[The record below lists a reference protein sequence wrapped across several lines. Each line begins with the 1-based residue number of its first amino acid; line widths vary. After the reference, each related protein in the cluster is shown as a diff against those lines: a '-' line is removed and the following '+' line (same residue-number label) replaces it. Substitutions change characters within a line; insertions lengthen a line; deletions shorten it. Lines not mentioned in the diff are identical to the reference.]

1 MTYTDTSLVY
11 TSLFV
16 CPEVWSTSSY
26 YYEHGNNSTTSCQNK
41 NLAQAIKDPS
51 HNFTYSLLSLNG
63 GNTTVDMTDL
73 TCRNYYSYGSTAL
86 LGVYLS
92 ALAVMIACVVV
103 GFLALRRN
111 GVSYNNSFS
120 GVLLTT

>member
-41 NLAQAIKDPS
+41 NLAQAIKDLS

-73 TCRNYYSYGSTAL
+73 TCRNYYSG
-86 LGVYLS
+86 
-92 ALAVMIACVVV
+92 
-103 GFLALRRN
+103 
-111 GVSYNNSFS
+111 
-120 GVLLTT
+120 